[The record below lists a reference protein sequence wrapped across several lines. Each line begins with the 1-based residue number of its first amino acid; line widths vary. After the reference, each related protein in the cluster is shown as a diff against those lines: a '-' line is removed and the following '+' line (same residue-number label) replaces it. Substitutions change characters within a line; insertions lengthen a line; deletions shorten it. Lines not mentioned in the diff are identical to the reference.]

1 MMNFKHLRAFYS
13 VAKNKSFTHA
23 SKDLNL
29 SQPTISLQV
38 MELEKYLNNPLFQ
51 RNNRQV
57 ELTEEGQIVFS
68 YAEKIFSLSDELEK
82 EFADLYNLDSGTL
95 KIGVAH
101 VTLKNLVPN
110 LISGLK
116 KRHPKVGLQL
126 FTGLSKEILF
136 KIINYEYHV
145 GVIARVKYPDN
156 LIYKEIAKEALYFIT
171 REAIPEE
178 LGLRDLAKYPIVM
191 QAEGA
196 AHREIIIKEFEKRK
210 IPLNICIETQDPTAQ
225 RSMVG
230 LGIGGAFMPLSTI
243 EEDVKKGRFRMAKIR
258 DGLYFYFD
266 AIFLEERRQS
276 RAVRAIISTIDHVK
290 SDGFLSTLEMGTSI
304 RK

>member
-1 MMNFKHLRAFYS
+1 LQ
-13 VAKNKSFTHA
+13 V
-23 SKDLNL
+23 KDL
-29 SQPTISLQV
+29 
-38 MELEKYLNNPLFQ
+38 EAYLNNPLFQ
-51 RNNRQV
+51 RNSRQV
-57 ELTEEGQIVFS
+57 DLTEEGQVVFS

-116 KRHPKVGLQL
+116 KSHPKVGLQL
-126 FTGLSKEILF
+126 FTGLSKEILY

-145 GVIARVKYPDN
+145 GVIARVTYPDN

-171 REAIPEE
+171 REDIPEE
-178 LGLRDLAKYPIVM
+178 LGLRELAEFPVVM

-196 AHREIIIKEFEKRK
+196 AHREIIINEFHKRK
-210 IPLNICIETQDPTAQ
+210 IPLNICIETEDPNTQ
-225 RSMVG
+225 RSMVE

-243 EEDVKKGRFRMAKIR
+243 EEDVKKGKFKMAKIR

-266 AIFLEERRQS
+266 AIFLEERRKS
-276 RAVRAIISTIDHVK
+276 RAVRAIISTIDQVK
-290 SDGFLSTLEMGTSI
+290 SDGFLAMIS
-304 RK
+304 